1 MQPGISFAIHSFKDK
16 SQKGTLFCTTVSE
29 NLFVA
34 INGAVVPTNAK
45 KTNWIQFSLLVFTGG

>member
-1 MQPGISFAIHSFKDK
+1 MQFNWILYMQPGISFAIHSFKEK

-45 KTNWIQFSLLVFTGG
+45 KTN